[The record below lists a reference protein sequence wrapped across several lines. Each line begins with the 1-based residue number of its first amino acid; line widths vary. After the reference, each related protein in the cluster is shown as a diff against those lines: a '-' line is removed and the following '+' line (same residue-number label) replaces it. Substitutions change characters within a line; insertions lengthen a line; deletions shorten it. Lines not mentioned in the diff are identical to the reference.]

1 MINKY
6 PAASR
11 RGVAI
16 CHLQPDRRSDASG
29 VIHLPCPPVSK
40 SLQAAA
46 VSDSDGGV
54 ADFSG
59 VNPIQ
64 IHFVFLKGSR
74 MFKISA
80 SDPC

>member
-11 RGVAI
+11 RSAAI
-16 CHLQPDRRSDASG
+16 CHLQPARRGDASG
-29 VIHLPCPPVSK
+29 VIHLPCPPASK

-46 VSDSDGGV
+46 LSDSDGRV

-59 VNPIQ
+59 VNPVH
-64 IHFVFLKGSR
+64 IHFVFLKSSR
-74 MFKISA
+74 MFRISA
-80 SDPC
+80 ADLC